1 MSKKPPRATS
11 NVTIAS
17 DYLVYLSII
26 PFLLPLIY
34 CLYNNSMTYIGG
46 WYVSWS
52 IGFII
57 LLAICFKPILLKL
70 DQLVFSNKSL
80 MVFFGLVLASFSYTT
95 ISKYLAFYT
104 PSRDPGIFF
113 SMIQGI
119 LAGNFGFS
127 SVAGIYHFGTH
138 QNYILMLLAPFYAI
152 FGSSIFLQF
161 IGGAATWGAGI
172 ILWKIIRLYFNQFI
186 TLCCV
191 VAFYASPSNH
201 FYGFR
206 PELFYPLALFLLYYV
221 CVTQNKI
228 VYIILATLFLLSV
241 KEDAPLYIPGYIYL
255 LCRKK
260 DYKAAPI
267 VIAMAIATVLL
278 NILIVQPY
286 FVHKSGQ
293 QVADTLGFFNQWGA
307 NNHEIMLNLLSSPLK
322 IISLFFN
329 SNSGF
334 WYTFGFW
341 LLIPLLSPFLLLSA
355 VLPLILFS
363 ISNVMRMHVLSEYY
377 AITPSALA
385 YLGVVCGLHTISCR
399 VNENLR
405 RYLSIA
411 IVFLFLIHN
420 LLFVRFMDLMQIDY
434 SQLSSDQKF
443 ALFTSA
449 PMSRGRWQEFFPVN
463 SQDAEDFNK
472 LRQSLKDNYKDS
484 RICPT
489 SQVYP
494 HLDYRD
500 FPQLQPFGGENA
512 NQSNCVNVFAIIGDI
527 WPISPDNLRNQ
538 IITMTQTEK
547 CNRFGNFFYC
557 DNLAK

>member
-1 MSKKPPRATS
+1 MAKKPTRATS
-11 NVTIAS
+11 NVTISS

-52 IGFII
+52 ISFII

-80 MVFFGLVLASFSYTT
+80 MIFFGLVLASFSYTT

-113 SMIQGI
+113 SMIQAM

-138 QNYILMLLAPFYAI
+138 QNYILILLAPFYAI
-152 FGSSIFLQF
+152 FGSPIFLQF

-172 ILWKIIRLYFNQFI
+172 ILWKITRLYFNQFI
-186 TLCCV
+186 ALCCV

-221 CVTQNKI
+221 CVTQNKL

-260 DYKAAPI
+260 DYKATFI
-267 VIAMAIATVLL
+267 VVAIAIATVLL

-322 IISLFFN
+322 IISLFFD

-341 LLIPLLSPFLLLSA
+341 LFIPLLSPFLLLSA
-355 VLPLILFS
+355 VLPLTLFA

-385 YLGVVCGLHTISCR
+385 YLGTICSLHMINCR
-399 VNENLR
+399 VNNNLR
-405 RYLSIA
+405 RYLNIA
-411 IVFLFLIHN
+411 IVFFLLIHN

-434 SQLSSDQKF
+434 SQLSSDQEF

-449 PMSRGRWQEFFPVN
+449 PMSRGRWQEFFPIN
-463 SQDAEDFNK
+463 SQDTEDFNK
-472 LRQSLKDNYKDS
+472 LRQSLKDSYKDN

-527 WPISPDNLRNQ
+527 LPIAPDSLNNQ
-538 IITMTQTEK
+538 IMTMTQTQK